1 MTDQNQTFEQLADMQ
16 RQAFEPMRAF
26 GGYAVN
32 TFEGFMRENLAVMG
46 DCVDYALAQAKMAG
60 QAKDVNDYVGQQMN
74 QGRSFSEKMA
84 EHVQHVRQPGRYRHA
99 GSHRGGPGRNQQGR
113 EDRQNRLTQR

>member
-1 MTDQNQTFEQLADMQ
+1 MTTANEQFDRLADMQ
-16 RQAFEPMRAF
+16 RQAVEPMRAF

-32 TFEGFMRENLAVMG
+32 TFEGFMRQNLAVMG

-60 QAKDVNDYVGQQMN
+60 QAKDVNDFVGQQMD

-84 EHVQHVRQPGRYRHA
+84 EHVQKYVNLA
-99 GSHRGGPGRNQQGR
+99 GTATR
-113 EDRQNRLTQR
+113 EVTEVAQAEISKVAKTVKTD